1 MAMAAALMAAQFTF
15 AQDVEKKQRPTPEQ
29 RTERR
34 IKKLDEKLSLTDD
47 QKSQIR
53 SLYAAFDKQE
63 LPKGERKEARE
74 KLIADIS
81 AVLTADQQEL
91 YKQLQQEAD
100 EEMRGHKG
108 KAKGKN

>member
-1 MAMAAALMAAQFTF
+1 MRRT
-15 AQDVEKKQRPTPEQ
+15 QRRSAPTPEQ

-34 IKKLDEKLSLTDD
+34 IKKLDEKLSLTED

-53 SLYAAFDKQE
+53 SLYAAFDKQQ

-81 AVLTADQQEL
+81 AVLTADQQDL
-91 YKQLQQEAD
+91 YKELQQEAS
-100 EEMRGHKG
+100 EEMREHKG
-108 KAKGKN
+108 KAKDKD